1 MQIAK
6 ERWGEAE
13 ILTGAEDDNGELYR
27 KLLEAQND
35 RNQHIIEREPKHRD
49 TKSCLSTKARKM
61 KMKNKRAARRKNR
74 KAA

>member
-13 ILTGAEDDNGELYR
+13 ILDGAEDNGELYR
-27 KLLEAQND
+27 KLLDSHND
-35 RNQHIIEREPKHRD
+35 REQLIIEREPKLRD
-49 TKSCLSTKARKM
+49 TKKCLSTKAAKQKR
-61 KMKNKRAARRKNR
+61 KNKRAARRKSR

>member
-1 MQIAK
+1 MQEAK

-13 ILTGAEDDNGELYR
+13 ILTGVEDDNGELYR

-35 RNQHIIEREPKHRD
+35 RNQHIIEREPKRRD
-49 TKSCLSTKARKM
+49 TQSCLSKKASKQKR
-61 KMKNKRAARRKNR
+61 KNKRAARRKNR